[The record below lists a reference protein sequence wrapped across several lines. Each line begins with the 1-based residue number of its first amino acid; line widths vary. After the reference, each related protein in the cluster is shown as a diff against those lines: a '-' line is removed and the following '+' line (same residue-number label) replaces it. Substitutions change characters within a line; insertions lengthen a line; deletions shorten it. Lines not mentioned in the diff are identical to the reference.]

1 MLHILEL
8 ISLKIFDFHLLWTF
22 LCPIFFLMWL
32 MCLIS
37 YSSRRFHQRLFILN
51 SSSSDN
57 LYLFIPW
64 DSLTA
69 IIHSLFN
76 CFLEFVS
83 SLRSCQIE
91 LFEFCTRK
99 KSSDFRLPS
108 YSYLRYFTKLTC
120 VARYAL
126 TLTTAKVKSNKIK
139 KLKT

>member
-108 YSYLRYFTKLTC
+108 SILLVFKIFHQVDLRRTIRFDAHHSESQKQQ
-120 VARYAL
+120 
-126 TLTTAKVKSNKIK
+126 NH
-139 KLKT
+139 KT